1 MSTAVRRQS
10 GNPWIVM
17 VVVSMGFFMT
27 LLDTTIVNIAIPSII
42 DSLHA
47 SLDEIL
53 WVLNAYT
60 LVYAV
65 LLITSGRLGDRVGP
79 KPMFLFG
86 AGLFTLASVLC
97 GLSTGPTQLIAA
109 RALQGLGGA
118 IMAPQVLSIM
128 LRTFAPEQRGAVF
141 GVYGALAGVAVI
153 AGPTLGGLLVTN
165 FGWQS
170 VFFVNLPIGIATI
183 LAAAF
188 VVPNIGRGERH
199 KFDIA
204 GVLLA
209 TAGLGGVTYG
219 LIEGQRY
226 EWGTITSFVTIP
238 MVLAAGALLL
248 VAFAVYEVR
257 KRQDPLLPIDLLRN
271 RNYAGGLAIAAVMG
285 FAMVGVFLPLAIY
298 LQSVLGLSAIDAGLT
313 IAPMPVVMGFLAPVA
328 GGLANKYGKWMLAAG
343 MTVFA
348 LGMGYI
354 ILTAQ
359 AGSGRWSFL
368 PGLIL
373 GGIGMG
379 FTWAP
384 LGTIAMRDVPSR
396 LAGTASG
403 VFTTIQEF
411 GGVLAGAAVG
421 AVLQN
426 RLAVA
431 LHNQAVTYSAN
442 FPPQFRGQFVDGF
455 SRAAKGGLEAGRQ
468 TGGSVALPPGI
479 PVDVVH
485 QIQAAAAA
493 VFQHAFVDAMRP
505 AMMLPVVAVLVGAAI
520 AATVLRQSRPSA
532 ATAVGHSLAHLADL
546 EEMPVGVA
554 EEGPDLVAGIHR
566 RGQELGAAALQG
578 LVGGLAVGNPDGE
591 RMPDLARVVG
601 RDEFHVWF
609 VRGGTTRGH
618 DQGTPGS

>member
-10 GNPWIVM
+10 GNPWVVM
-17 VVVSMGFFMT
+17 VVVSLGFFMT

-42 DSLHA
+42 DSLRA

-65 LLITSGRLGDRVGP
+65 LLISSGRLGDRIGP
-79 KPMFLFG
+79 KPMFIFG
-86 AGLFTLASVLC
+86 AGLFTAASVLC

-128 LRTFAPEQRGAVF
+128 LRVFAPEKRGAVF

-153 AGPTLGGLLVTN
+153 AGPTLGGLIVTHL
-165 FGWQS
+165 GWRW
-170 VFFVNLPIGIATI
+170 VFFVNLPVGIATI
-183 LAAAF
+183 VLAALL
-188 VVPNIGRGERH
+188 VPHIAGGERRQ
-199 KFDIA
+199 FDIA

-209 TAGLGGVTYG
+209 TAGLGGITYG

-226 EWGTITSFVTIP
+226 DWGTITSFVTIP
-238 MVLAAGALLL
+238 MVIAAGVILLL
-248 VAFAVYEVR
+248 AFAVYEVR
-257 KRQDPLLPIDLLRN
+257 KRHDALLPIDLLRN

-298 LQSVLGLSAIDAGLT
+298 FQSVLGLSAIDAGLT
-313 IAPMPVVMGFLAPVA
+313 VAPMPVVMGFLAPVA
-328 GGLANKYGKWMLAAG
+328 GGLAEKYGKWMLAAG

-348 LGMGYI
+348 LGMAYI
-354 ILTAQ
+354 VWTAQ

-368 PGLIL
+368 PGLVA

-384 LGTIAMRDVPSR
+384 LGTIAMRDVPSH

-426 RLAVA
+426 QMATA
-431 LHNQAVTYSAN
+431 LHRQAVTYSAG
-442 FPPQFRGQFVDGF
+442 FPAQFRGPFVNGF
-455 SRAAKGGLEAGRQ
+455 SQAAKGGLEAGRQ
-468 TGGSVALPPGI
+468 TGASVPLPAGI

-505 AMMLPVVAVLVGAAI
+505 AMMLPVVAVLAGAAI
-520 AATVLRQSRPSA
+520 AVVVLRQSRPVAMTEELA
-532 ATAVGHSLAHLADL
+532 A
-546 EEMPVGVA
+546 
-554 EEGPDLVAGIHR
+554 
-566 RGQELGAAALQG
+566 
-578 LVGGLAVGNPDGE
+578 
-591 RMPDLARVVG
+591 
-601 RDEFHVWF
+601 
-609 VRGGTTRGH
+609 
-618 DQGTPGS
+618 

>member
-1 MSTAVRRQS
+1 MSTQS
-10 GNPWIVM
+10 RSQNVNPWIVM

-27 LLDTTIVNIAIPSII
+27 LLDTTIVNIAVPSII
-42 DSLHA
+42 DGLHA

-53 WVLNAYT
+53 WVLNGYT

-79 KPMFLFG
+79 KPMFLAG
-86 AGLFTLASVLC
+86 AALFTTASVLC
-97 GLSTGPTQLIAA
+97 GLSHGPTELIAA

-128 LRTFAPEQRGAVF
+128 MRVFPPESRGPVCAA
-141 GVYGALAGVAVI
+141 YGALAGVAVI

-188 VVPNIGRGERH
+188 VVPNLGRGERH

-209 TAGLGGVTYG
+209 TAGLGGVTFG

-226 EWGTITSFVTIP
+226 EWGTITSFITIP
-238 MVLAAGALLL
+238 EVIAAGVILL
-248 VAFAVYEVR
+248 VVFVVVELRREEA
-257 KRQDPLLPIDLLRN
+257 LLPIALLRG
-271 RNYAGGLAIAAVMG
+271 RNFSGGMTIAAVMG
-285 FAMVGVFLPLAIY
+285 FAMVGLFLPLAIY
-298 LQSVLGLSAIDAGLT
+298 LQSVLRLSAIEAGLT
-313 IAPMPVVMGFLAPVA
+313 IAPMPLVMGFLAPVA
-328 GGLANKYGKWMLAAG
+328 GGLSERFGKWLLAAG
-343 MTVFA
+343 MTTFA
-348 LGMGYI
+348 AGMAYI

-359 AGSGRWSFL
+359 ADSGRWSFL
-368 PGLIL
+368 PGLTL

-431 LHNQAVTYSAN
+431 LHNQAVNYSAG
-442 FPPQFRGQFVDGF
+442 FPAQFRSQFVDGF

-468 TGGSVALPPGI
+468 TGGSVPLPAGMPAQ
-479 PVDVVH
+479 VVH

-505 AMMLPVVAVLVGAAI
+505 ALMLPVIAVLLGAAV
-520 AATVLRQSRPSA
+520 ALTVLRQSRA
-532 ATAVGHSLAHLADL
+532 
-546 EEMPVGVA
+546 GVA
-554 EEGPDLVAGIHR
+554 VEEVA
-566 RGQELGAAALQG
+566 A
-578 LVGGLAVGNPDGE
+578 
-591 RMPDLARVVG
+591 
-601 RDEFHVWF
+601 
-609 VRGGTTRGH
+609 
-618 DQGTPGS
+618 

>member
-1 MSTAVRRQS
+1 MESRRQ
-10 GNPWIVM
+10 GVNPWVVM

-27 LLDTTIVNIAIPSII
+27 LLDTTIVNIAVPSII
-42 DSLHA
+42 DGLHA

-53 WVLNAYT
+53 WVLNGYT

-79 KPMFLFG
+79 KPMFLTG
-86 AGLFTLASVLC
+86 AALFTFASVLC
-97 GLSTGPTQLIAA
+97 GVSNGPTQLIAA

-128 LRTFAPEQRGAVF
+128 LRTFAPEKRGAVF

-153 AGPTLGGLLVTN
+153 AGPTLGGFLVTN
-165 FGWQS
+165 FGWQA

-183 LAAAF
+183 LAAAL
-188 VVPNIGRGERH
+188 VVPNIERGERH
-199 KFDIA
+199 RFDII

-226 EWGTITSFVTIP
+226 SWGTVASFVTIP
-238 MVLAAGALLL
+238 EVIAAGVILLVVFVLVELRREEALL
-248 VAFAVYEVR
+248 
-257 KRQDPLLPIDLLRN
+257 PMTLLRE
-271 RNYAGGLAIAAVMG
+271 RNFSAGTAIAAVMG
-285 FAMVGVFLPLAIY
+285 FAMVGLFLPLAIY
-298 LQSVLGLSAIDAGLT
+298 MQSVLRLSAFEAGLT
-313 IAPMPVVMGFLAPVA
+313 LAPMPVVMGFLAPVA
-328 GGLANKYGKWMLAAG
+328 GGLSEKYGRWLLPAGMITFAAG
-343 MTVFA
+343 MA
-348 LGMGYI
+348 YI

-384 LGTIAMRDVPSR
+384 LGTMGMRDVPAR

-426 RLAVA
+426 QLATA
-431 LHNQAVTYSAN
+431 LHNQAVSYSAK

-455 SRAAKGGLEAGRQ
+455 SQAAKGGLEAGRQ
-468 TGGSVALPPGI
+468 TGGNVALPAGI
-479 PVDVVH
+479 PVDIVH
-485 QIQAAAAA
+485 QIQAAAVA

-505 AMMLPVVAVLVGAAI
+505 AMMLPVIAVVAGAVVALT
-520 AATVLRQSRPSA
+520 AFRQSS
-532 ATAVGHSLAHLADL
+532 ATAESTAA
-546 EEMPVGVA
+546 EYAVA
-554 EEGPDLVAGIHR
+554 
-566 RGQELGAAALQG
+566 
-578 LVGGLAVGNPDGE
+578 
-591 RMPDLARVVG
+591 
-601 RDEFHVWF
+601 
-609 VRGGTTRGH
+609 
-618 DQGTPGS
+618 

>member
-1 MSTAVRRQS
+1 MSTESRRQ
-10 GNPWIVM
+10 GVNPWVVM

-27 LLDTTIVNIAIPSII
+27 LLDTTIVNIAVPSII
-42 DSLHA
+42 DGLHA

-53 WVLNAYT
+53 WVLNGYT

-79 KPMFLFG
+79 KPMFLTG
-86 AGLFTLASVLC
+86 AALFTFASVLC
-97 GLSTGPTQLIAA
+97 GLSNGPTQLIAA

-128 LRTFAPEQRGAVF
+128 LRTFAPEKRGAVF

-153 AGPTLGGLLVTN
+153 AGPTLGGFLVTN
-165 FGWQS
+165 FGWQA

-188 VVPNIGRGERH
+188 VVPNIDRGERH
-199 KFDIA
+199 RFDII

-226 EWGTITSFVTIP
+226 SWGTVASFVTIP
-238 MVLAAGALLL
+238 EVIAAGVILLVVFVLVELRREEALL
-248 VAFAVYEVR
+248 
-257 KRQDPLLPIDLLRN
+257 PMTLLRE
-271 RNYAGGLAIAAVMG
+271 RNFSAGTAIAAVMG
-285 FAMVGVFLPLAIY
+285 FAMVGLFLPLAIY
-298 LQSVLGLSAIDAGLT
+298 MQSVLRLSAFEAGLT
-313 IAPMPVVMGFLAPVA
+313 LAPMPVVMGFLAPVA
-328 GGLANKYGKWMLAAG
+328 GGLSEKYGRWLLPAGMTTFAAG
-343 MTVFA
+343 MA
-348 LGMGYI
+348 YI

-384 LGTIAMRDVPSR
+384 LGTMGMRDVPAR

-426 RLAVA
+426 QLATA
-431 LHNQAVTYSAN
+431 LHNQAVTYSAK

-455 SRAAKGGLEAGRQ
+455 SQAAKGGLEAGRQ
-468 TGGSVALPPGI
+468 TGGNVALPAGI
-479 PVDVVH
+479 PVDIVH
-485 QIQAAAAA
+485 QIQAAAVA

-505 AMMLPVVAVLVGAAI
+505 AMMLPVIAVVAGAVVALT
-520 AATVLRQSRPSA
+520 AFRQSS
-532 ATAVGHSLAHLADL
+532 ATAESTAA
-546 EEMPVGVA
+546 EYAVA
-554 EEGPDLVAGIHR
+554 
-566 RGQELGAAALQG
+566 
-578 LVGGLAVGNPDGE
+578 
-591 RMPDLARVVG
+591 
-601 RDEFHVWF
+601 
-609 VRGGTTRGH
+609 
-618 DQGTPGS
+618 